1 MKRRTVCTL
10 FTVAFTAAMLAGCG
24 SSAKE
29 NVSEAEG
36 KTVTLTYMNHT
47 GEERTINYENDM
59 IAKFEAANPGVKV
72 EVQRM
77 SMDDYT
83 QTIQTKFASGDAPD
97 IFTIEQ
103 SNLEKYASNEYLLD
117 LTGTEIVNHYDGNM
131 LQYDGKLFGA
141 PIGANAYVVT
151 YNKAIFE
158 ETGVSI
164 PKTLD
169 EFYQVCETIRD
180 AGYTPLAA
188 GYQDSWV
195 IMADSQAE
203 YVTGIMINDLDALK
217 KCERRE
223 TRFSDSAEW
232 RGVFE
237 RLGKRLQYAQPD
249 QFGTDWNTACTML
262 ATGKAAMVVSGDWTS
277 NNVAD
282 MGEKVDLGA
291 FVLPVSNDV
300 AKNVL
305 SYPGA
310 GMSYAISSE
319 TEHRDEAVSFVEFMT
334 TKEAGQ
340 AYVDAGIGICV
351 MKDVEA
357 PELDNAL
364 SDITR
369 IVNAGDACVFPS
381 DTDQNFKDE
390 YRDAFQNVVSTFLL
404 NGGTDVD
411 QVLADLDTEFDRIA
425 GTK

>member
-1 MKRRTVCTL
+1 MKRKVVYTL
-10 FTVAFTAAMLAGCG
+10 LTSVFTAAVLAGCG
-24 SSAKE
+24 TSLKGT
-29 NVSEAEG
+29 VSEAEERA
-36 KTVTLTYMNHT
+36 VTLTYMNHT
-47 GEERTINYENDM
+47 GEERTINYENEM
-59 IAKFEAANPGVKV
+59 ILKFEEANPGIKV

-83 QTIQTKFASGDAPD
+83 QTIQTKFASGDSPD

-117 LTGTEIVNHYDGNM
+117 FTGTKIVDHYDGNM
-131 LQYDGKLFGA
+131 LQYDGKLYGA

-158 ETGVSI
+158 KTGVSI

-169 EFYQVCETIRD
+169 EFYNVCETIKK

-203 YVTGIMINDLDALK
+203 YVTSIMINDLDALK

-223 TRFSDSAEW
+223 IRFSDSTDW

-237 RLGKRLQYAQPD
+237 RLGKRLEYAQAD

-262 ATGKAAMVVSGDWTS
+262 ATEKAAMVVSGDWTS

-282 MGEKVDLGA
+282 MGEEVDLGA
-291 FVLPVSNDV
+291 FVLPVSNDTE
-300 AKNVL
+300 KNVL

-310 GMSYAISSE
+310 GMSYAVSSV
-319 TEHRDEAVSFVEFMT
+319 TEHREEALKFVEFMT
-334 TKEAGQ
+334 TKEAGD

-364 SDITR
+364 SDITKM
-369 IVNAGDACVFPS
+369 INAGEVCMLPS

-390 YRDAFQNVVSTFLL
+390 YRDAFQNVVSSFLL

-425 GTK
+425 GKK